1 MRMRGHHLLHSS
13 VFTVSFGFFATSAI
27 LKETNTRT
35 TIMERN
41 SDHCVETG
49 NLIQFY
55 YATITLSYVVFIR
68 LIYKFIELP
77 SFFFI
82 LLFLQN
88 KFRASNYYRFTTV
101 NISYYNWSIIKVTQI
116 IILYKSNITLL
127 TQLQLSIHVMFLN
140 LITNT
145 DNHHHESP

>member
-68 LIYKFIELP
+68 LIYKFIELL
-77 SFFFI
+77 FFFLSFYSFRI
-82 LLFLQN
+82 GLGHQITIGSPLLIYL
-88 KFRASNYYRFTTV
+88 
-101 NISYYNWSIIKVTQI
+101 I
-116 IILYKSNITLL
+116 IIGA
-127 TQLQLSIHVMFLN
+127 
-140 LITNT
+140 
-145 DNHHHESP
+145 

>member
-68 LIYKFIELP
+68 LIYKFIELL
-77 SFFFI
+77 FFFNPFI
-82 LLFLQN
+82 PL
-88 KFRASNYYRFTTV
+88 
-101 NISYYNWSIIKVTQI
+101 
-116 IILYKSNITLL
+116 
-127 TQLQLSIHVMFLN
+127 
-140 LITNT
+140 
-145 DNHHHESP
+145 E

>member
-55 YATITLSYVVFIR
+55 HATITLSYVVFIR
-68 LIYKFIELP
+68 LIYKFIELLFFL
-77 SFFFI
+77 SFYSFRI
-82 LLFLQN
+82 SLGHQITIGSQLLIYL
-88 KFRASNYYRFTTV
+88 
-101 NISYYNWSIIKVTQI
+101 I
-116 IILYKSNITLL
+116 IIGA
-127 TQLQLSIHVMFLN
+127 
-140 LITNT
+140 
-145 DNHHHESP
+145 